1 MRRAILTIGGTVA
14 GLAALFSFKTHSLAG
29 TTALSTPANPGTASA
44 APMGSGSMMSTA
56 PAHKGTKGTG
66 KRSTKKTGMG
76 SGSGSGMGSG
86 SGSGSGSG
94 MGSGSK
100 SGSGSG
106 SGSSSGMSSGSG
118 MGSGSG
124 MTATKRTLTG
134 AVENTQ
140 YGPMQVQVTL
150 TGTKITEITVL
161 QHTNEGQE
169 SAQIDSTALPK
180 LTAEALAAQSARI
193 DAVSGATYTSSGYI
207 QSLQSALDMA

>member
-1 MRRAILTIGGTVA
+1 MRRAILTLGGTAA

-29 TTALSTPANPGTASA
+29 VAALGTPTAPGTSTA
-44 APMGSGSMMSTA
+44 APMGGSGSMTPTA
-56 PAHKGTKGTG
+56 PSHKGTMGTG
-66 KRSTKKTGMG
+66 KSTSKSTSRK
-76 SGSGSGMGSG
+76 SGMGSG
-86 SGSGSGSG
+86 GKTSG
-94 MGSGSK
+94 MGSGTAKQTSP
-100 SGSGSG
+100 
-106 SGSSSGMSSGSG
+106 
-118 MGSGSG
+118 G

-161 QHTNEGQE
+161 QHTNEGQL

-193 DAVSGATYTSSGYI
+193 DAVSGASYTSSGYI
-207 QSLQSALDMA
+207 QSLQSALDKA